1 MHKFPSRA
9 KADLEGDVADKR
21 SLSSR
26 SAMSLL
32 EMLLA
37 LSLTVVMLSLIG
49 QALYFH
55 LYTFQSRRDGV
66 EQSQI
71 ARALL
76 QHMANDLR
84 SAVSG
89 EALDTKGLDAISL
102 DPTQLAQS
110 AGVNLPS
117 GALSAASS
125 SETEGANAETAEE
138 ETAGFTVGFYGDLT
152 SLQFDITRLPRLDEY
167 DPQFAQDGSGA
178 ITRIPADVR
187 TVSYAL
193 EGEMT
198 ASRVSLP
205 AEQRLNLTDIQPTN
219 VTLEPRGLLRTE
231 QEVALAGS
239 ALLTNS
245 LSEDETSHD
254 ERLADDITR
263 LQFLYFD
270 GYEWWPEWNSDDRGG
285 LPLAVEIIVGMA
297 NASTR
302 SDSSSGAIQSSFEA
316 NASSSETLYRLV
328 VKIPVAVPLPYE
340 EETTEMEASENS
352 STEAM
357 P

>member
-1 MHKFPSRA
+1 
-9 KADLEGDVADKR
+9 
-21 SLSSR
+21 
-26 SAMSLL
+26 MSTRGMTLL

-37 LSLTVVMLSLIG
+37 LALTVVMLTLIG

-66 EQSQI
+66 EQSQL

-76 QHMANDLR
+76 QHIANDLR
-84 SAVSG
+84 AAVAT
-89 EALDTKGLDAISL
+89 EALDNKGVEGVSL
-102 DPTQLAQS
+102 DPTKLAQT

-117 GALSAASS
+117 GTLSTANQNGNNNATNSSATDSEEAA
-125 SETEGANAETAEE
+125 ANEDFATS
-138 ETAGFTVGFYGDLT
+138 TGFSVGFYGDLT

-167 DPQFAQDGSGA
+167 DPQFALDGSGS

-187 TVSYAL
+187 TVSYAMEGSITVARDALPQAERLHL
-193 EGEMT
+193 E
-198 ASRVSLP
+198 SLQQ
-205 AEQRLNLTDIQPTN
+205 ATSTM
-219 VTLEPRGLLRTE
+219 EPRALLRSE
-231 QEVALAGS
+231 QEVSLAGS
-239 ALLTNS
+239 ELTTLS
-245 LSEDETSHD
+245 LEADKTLNE

-297 NASTR
+297 NQTLPQNNTSATT
-302 SDSSSGAIQSSFEA
+302 SSYDVAA
-316 NASSSETLYRLV
+316 KASETLYRLV
-328 VKIPVAVPLPYE
+328 VKIPVAVALPYE
-340 EETTEMEASENS
+340 ETTEEMES
-352 STEAM
+352 SDSITAEAT